1 MDAFKQLIQ
10 ICGLI
15 QSMNN
20 FRNNLALRLH
30 AMQPGYVE
38 ETCDQAFYSRIAQAI
53 GNRRL
58 NPAPLSRLAPQ
69 AAATF
74 SSTFRNFSESAKTI
88 PHFTRIIR
96 VQEICQRSPNEFVWP
111 PAEDARGSRAGMK
124 DNSVWTENGQQLP
137 GAIEQCSKLLWAG
150 YYAWLK
156 RRAL

>member
-1 MDAFKQLIQ
+1 
-10 ICGLI
+10 
-15 QSMNN
+15 
-20 FRNNLALRLH
+20 
-30 AMQPGYVE
+30 
-38 ETCDQAFYSRIAQAI
+38 
-53 GNRRL
+53 
-58 NPAPLSRLAPQ
+58 
-69 AAATF
+69 
-74 SSTFRNFSESAKTI
+74 
-88 PHFTRIIR
+88 